1 MATPTALTTAPTA
14 TSSKAVSISAG
25 GEIVMDEFLKEL
37 DGMLDDFDAC
47 KVNEPKTHSYSDF
60 LYETHKYHRFLKSY
74 IEERNEA
81 KRKIEEKS

>member
-1 MATPTALTTAPTA
+1 
-14 TSSKAVSISAG
+14 
-25 GEIVMDEFLKEL
+25 MDEFLNEL

>member
-1 MATPTALTTAPTA
+1 MATPMALTIAPVA
-14 TSSKAVSISAG
+14 ISSKAVSISAG
-25 GEIVMDEFLKEL
+25 GEKLMDEFLKEL

>member
-1 MATPTALTTAPTA
+1 MATPMALITAPA
-14 TSSKAVSISAG
+14 AISSKTISISAG
-25 GEIVMDEFLKEL
+25 GEKVMDEFLNEL

-81 KRKIEEKS
+81 KRKQEEKS